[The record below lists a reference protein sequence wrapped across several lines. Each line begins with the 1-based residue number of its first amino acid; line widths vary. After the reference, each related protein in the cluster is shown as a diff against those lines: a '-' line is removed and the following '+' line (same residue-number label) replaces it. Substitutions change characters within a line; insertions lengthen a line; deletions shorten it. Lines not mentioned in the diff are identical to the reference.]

1 MYNSSLEK
9 ASNDKQ
15 GVSIPSLGVLS
26 PWPRTSTG
34 LVSSPPNSMSNVT
47 IGPKSEIKTSVL
59 NDLVVKSINSQAFIG
74 AFTPLIAAAIAPQIQ
89 LIVQSCIQPLINSVK
104 EQQKDIEEQNNEI
117 EILKKSKSELQQRV
131 DDLEYDLDNLE
142 QYGRRTSLRFHN
154 VPKPGTDEGNTDTE
168 SAVISICEKMGVTI
182 TSDDNDR
189 PHPIGRPNRNNKLQI
204 ICKFKTWKAKNKVFS
219 AKKELKNN
227 TDKIFITEDLTRYRQ
242 SIVIEAK
249 KGKSIRSFWTFDG
262 RIYIKMEQNGEK
274 LEVTSLDEIN
284 RHLNR

>member
-1 MYNSSLEK
+1 M

-15 GVSIPSLGVLS
+15 GLPIPSSSILS
-26 PWPRTSTG
+26 PWPPTSTG
-34 LVSSPPNSMSNVT
+34 ILSSSPDPTTNVT
-47 IGPKSEIKTSVL
+47 IVGPKGEIKTSVL
-59 NDLVVKSINSQAFIG
+59 NDLIVKSINSQAFIG

-104 EQQKDIEEQNNEI
+104 EQQKDTEEQNDEI

-182 TSDDNDR
+182 TSDDIDR
-189 PHPIGRPNRNNKLQI
+189 SHPIGRPNRNNKLQI

-227 TDKIFITEDLTRYRQ
+227 SDKIFITEDLTRYRQ
-242 SIVIEAK
+242 SIVSKLIEAK
-249 KGKSIRSFWTFDG
+249 KRKSILSFWTFDG
-262 RIYIKMEQNGEK
+262 RIYIKMEKNGEK
-274 LEVTSLDEIN
+274 LEVTSLDEIHRLFN
-284 RHLNR
+284 R